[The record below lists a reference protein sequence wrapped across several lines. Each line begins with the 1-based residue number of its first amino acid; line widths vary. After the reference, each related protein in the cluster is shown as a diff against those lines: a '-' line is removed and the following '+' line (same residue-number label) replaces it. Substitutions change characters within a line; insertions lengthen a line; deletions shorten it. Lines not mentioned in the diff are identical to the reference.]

1 MHDRMPADTSREQQI
16 SQLNREIEQHEA
28 DVARLKI
35 EQAAIAKEAGKAGRR
50 QRYLRLAQ
58 WIRKPTASFN
68 LWPLAVMFIG
78 PIIAG
83 VIAFV
88 LIHTLTGYYPA
99 AFFAFLI
106 GIVAGVGLFA
116 SLVYNPADTVL
127 PAALT
132 GAEAQSRLANARLE
146 EKLARVTETKQKLRL
161 LVQERR
167 ERMASGKVQRAALLQ
182 RPWKTMPAQEWE
194 DFVVEVARTL
204 GADAERTR
212 GTSGDGANL
221 IITLGPRRTA
231 VKTIVTNQIIN
242 SGPVNQLVNE
252 KANLGCA
259 NAAVIT
265 TARFTGAAQDYAF
278 RNGCTLI
285 GRDEF
290 PDFVLGKIEL

>member
-1 MHDRMPADTSREQQI
+1 MHDRMPADTSREQQLL
-16 SQLNREIEQHEA
+16 QLNHEIEQLEA
-28 DVARLKI
+28 DAARL
-35 EQAAIAKEAGKAGRR
+35 ETERGAIAKEAGKAGRQ

-78 PIIAG
+78 PIVVG
-83 VIAFV
+83 VIALL
-88 LIHTLTGYYPA
+88 LIHTLTGSYPA
-99 AFFAFLI
+99 AFFAFLL

-116 SLVYNPADTVL
+116 SLIYHPADTL
-127 PAALT
+127 LSSALT
-132 GAEAQSRLANARLE
+132 DAEAQSRLANARLE
-146 EKLARVTETKQKLRL
+146 EKLARVTETKQKLHL
-161 LVQERR
+161 LVEERR
-167 ERMASGKVQRAALLQ
+167 ERMASGMVQRAALLQ

-212 GTSGDGANL
+212 GSAGDGANL
-221 IITLGPRRTA
+221 IVTLGPRRTA

-252 KANLGCA
+252 KANLGCTG
-259 NAAVIT
+259 AAVIT
-265 TARFTGAAQDYAF
+265 TARFTGAAQDYAS